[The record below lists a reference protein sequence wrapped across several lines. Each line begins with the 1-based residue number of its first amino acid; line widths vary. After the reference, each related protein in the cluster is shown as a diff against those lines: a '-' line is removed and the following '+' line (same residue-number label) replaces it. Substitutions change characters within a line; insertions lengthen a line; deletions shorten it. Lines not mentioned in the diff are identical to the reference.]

1 MAPSG
6 PDRRAVDDADV
17 EDLVQ
22 GDLQRKNY
30 NVMQMN
36 NRYKK

>member
-1 MAPSG
+1 MVPSG

-30 NVMQMN
+30 NVIRMN
-36 NRYKK
+36 TWFEI